1 MPAFYRAPVAE
12 FLSVSESELIGRLTT
27 AYAHGGFEQQRTT
40 QTLTWA
46 ADILRLQGV
55 LSTIANA
62 SPLAAEWSILLEF
75 PIPRKEKR
83 IDVVL
88 LAGDTVLILELKS
101 SPQGAD
107 GLRQAAEYALLLHYF
122 HQPSDRRKI
131 IALVVSPGPIKTVPT
146 AQHFLPIVEA
156 PAYWISPVEQITW
169 DDLAGH
175 LLPLATQAIIHPID
189 PSAWDHG
196 EYRPVPTII
205 DAALSLQAGLTIR
218 EIAHSRAER
227 QDVEKLTAFVTSL
240 VDDARNN
247 QSFTICF
254 VTGVPGSGKTL
265 VGLSL
270 AFGTRA
276 GQEPIHFMSGNG
288 PLVQVLQTVLA
299 RDHQHKQN
307 VPADRARIYA
317 KTLIENVHVFAKTYS
332 DNAETRAPSNHVVIF
347 DEAQRAW
354 DKKQN
359 YNKFKRDYSEPEML
373 LKIMERHSDWAVVI
387 ALVGGGQEINSGEA
401 GLGEWGRAV
410 ASAAKR
416 WTIYASP
423 AALEG
428 GSAVA
433 GSKLL
438 EPAPDRALD
447 LRSEPQLHLDV
458 SVRTLKAES
467 YADWVNH
474 VVEGNA
480 AAAAA
485 LKAEDHFPILLT
497 RSLTDLRLILQQN
510 TTGESRCGLA
520 ASSRAARLRAEG
532 LEPDSTFH
540 AGYRW
545 DHWYLAAPTDVRSS
559 YQLEV
564 FATEFEIQGLE
575 LDWIGLCWGGDFIW
589 SPKHNQWLIRRLR
602 QGEKSKWTD
611 IRNEQQ
617 QIYRRNAY
625 RVLLTRARQ
634 GIVLYIPRGDATDP
648 TRNPDDFDATA
659 KFLISC
665 GARLIRPST
674 AIHATPSSQS
684 ESPSPLLTF

>member
-1 MPAFYRAPVAE
+1 MPAFYRATVAE
-12 FLSVSESELIGRLTT
+12 FLTVSESELIGRLTK
-27 AYAHGGFEQQRTT
+27 AYAHGGFENQRTT
-40 QTLTWA
+40 QTSAWA
-46 ADILRLQGV
+46 ADVLRLQSV
-55 LSTIANA
+55 LGTITNA
-62 SPLAAEWSILLEF
+62 SPAAARWSILLEF

-88 LAGDTVLILELKS
+88 LASDTIIILELKS
-101 SPQGAD
+101 SAQGVES
-107 GLRQAAEYALLLHYF
+107 LRQAEEYALLLHYF

-131 IALVVSPGPIKTVPT
+131 IALVVSPGPVKSKP
-146 AQHFLPIVEA
+146 ARQHFLPILEA
-156 PAYWISPVEQITW
+156 PAYWIAPVEQTSW
-169 DDLAGH
+169 DDLAAQ
-175 LLPLATQAIIHPID
+175 LLPLASQ
-189 PSAWDHG
+189 PSANPFDPFAWDNG

-205 DAALSLQAGLTIR
+205 DAALSLQSGLTIR

-227 QDVEKLTAFVTSL
+227 QDVEKLTAFVNNL
-240 VDDARNN
+240 VESARSNS
-247 QSFTICF
+247 SFTICF

-270 AFGTRA
+270 AFGTRP

-299 RDHQHKQN
+299 RDQQRRQSL
-307 VPADRARIYA
+307 PANEARMNA

-332 DNAETRAPSNHVVIF
+332 DDAEMRAPSNHVVIF

-354 DKKQN
+354 DRKQN

-373 LKIMERHSDWAVVI
+373 LKIMERHHDWAVVI

-401 GLGEWGRAV
+401 GLEEWGRAL
-410 ASAAKR
+410 ASAAKN

-423 AALEG
+423 DALRG
-428 GSAVA
+428 GAAVA
-433 GSKLL
+433 GSKLFPS
-438 EPAPDRALD
+438 EPDRMLD
-447 LRSEPQLHLDV
+447 LHSELQLHLDV
-458 SVRTLKAES
+458 AVRTLKAES
-467 YADWVNH
+467 YAEWVNH
-474 VVEGNA
+474 VIDGNA
-480 AAAAA
+480 PAAAA
-485 LKAEDHFPILLT
+485 LKAQDHFPILLT
-497 RSLTDLRLILQQN
+497 RSLSDLRLILQQN

-545 DHWYLAAPTDVRSS
+545 DHWYLAPPTDVRSS

-589 SPKHNQWLIRRLR
+589 SPKQNHWLMRKLW
-602 QGEKSKWTD
+602 QGEKSKWTAL
-611 IRNEQQ
+611 RNEQQ
-617 QIYRRNAY
+617 QTYRRNAY

-634 GIVLYIPRGDATDP
+634 GIVLFIPKGDISDP
-648 TRNPDDFDATA
+648 TRSPDDFDSTA
-659 KFLISC
+659 EFLLSC
-665 GARLIRPST
+665 GARLV
-674 AIHATPSSQS
+674 HPSSEDHAENHPQALS
-684 ESPSPLLTF
+684 F

>member
-1 MPAFYRAPVAE
+1 MPAFYRATVAE
-12 FLSVSESELIGRLTT
+12 FLTVSESELIGRLST
-27 AYAHGGFEQQRTT
+27 AYAHGGFEHQRTT
-40 QTLTWA
+40 QTIAWA
-46 ADILRLQGV
+46 ADVLRLQIV
-55 LSTIANA
+55 LATVADA
-62 SPLAAEWSILLEF
+62 SPAAARWSILLEF

-88 LAGDTVLILELKS
+88 LAGDTILILELKS
-101 SPQGAD
+101 SAQGAES
-107 GLRQAAEYALLLHYF
+107 LRQAEEYALLLHYF

-131 IALVVSPGPIKTVPT
+131 LALVVSPGPIKSKPT
-146 AQHFLPIVEA
+146 TQHFLPILEA
-156 PAYWISPVEQITW
+156 PAYWIAPVEQTSW
-169 DDLAGH
+169 DDLAAR
-175 LLPLATQAIIHPID
+175 LLPLASQPSANPFD
-189 PSAWDHG
+189 PFAWDHG

-205 DAALSLQAGLTIR
+205 DAALSLQSGLTIR

-227 QDVEKLTAFVTSL
+227 QDVEELTAFVNSL
-240 VDDARNN
+240 VDSARANG
-247 QSFTICF
+247 SFTICF

-270 AFGTRA
+270 AFGTRP

-299 RDHQHKQN
+299 RDQQRRQS
-307 VPADRARIYA
+307 VPANEARINA

-332 DNAETRAPSNHVVIF
+332 DNAEVRAPSNHVVIF

-354 DKKQN
+354 DRKQN

-373 LKIMERHSDWAVVI
+373 LKIMERHHDWAVVI

-401 GLGEWGRAV
+401 GLEEWGRAL
-410 ASAAKR
+410 ASAAKS
-416 WTIYASP
+416 WTVYASP
-423 AALEG
+423 EALHG

-433 GSKLL
+433 GSKLI
-438 EPAPDRALD
+438 ASQPDRVLD
-447 LRSEPQLHLDV
+447 LHSEPQLHLDV

-467 YADWVNH
+467 YAAWVNH

-485 LKAEDHFPILLT
+485 LKAQDHFPILIT
-497 RSLTDLRLILQQN
+497 RSLSDLRLILRQN
-510 TTGESRCGLA
+510 TTGESRSGLA

-540 AGYRW
+540 AAYRW
-545 DHWYLAAPTDVRSS
+545 DHWYLAPPTDVRSS

-589 SPKHNQWLIRRLR
+589 STRQNQWLIRRLW
-602 QGEKSKWTD
+602 QGEKSKWTY
-611 IRNEQQ
+611 IRNEHEQT
-617 QIYRRNAY
+617 YRRNAY

-634 GIVLYIPRGDATDP
+634 GIVLYIPKGDSSDS
-648 TRNPDDFDATA
+648 TRNPEEFDATA
-659 KFLISC
+659 EFLLAC
-665 GARLIRPST
+665 GARLIAPPEQIQPSD
-674 AIHATPSSQS
+674 HP
-684 ESPSPLLTF
+684 